1 MTYGPFDLRLTKAL
15 AQNRL
20 AAAHQMG
27 IGMNRRP
34 SARGTPAECCAGRD
48 RVALARPAQGAAAGN

>member
-20 AAAHQMG
+20 ASAQQTA
-27 IGMNRRP
+27 IGMARRAP
-34 SARGTPAECCAGRD
+34 ARGAPPECRGSRD
-48 RVALARPAQGAAAGN
+48 RVALARPAHGAAAGN

>member
-20 AAAHQMG
+20 EAAHRVR
-27 IGMNRRP
+27 IGMSRRP
-34 SARGTPAECCAGRD
+34 SARGAPPECRGGRD
-48 RVALARPAQGAAAGN
+48 RVPLPRPAHGAAAGN